1 MAATHV
7 RRVKDPTA
15 VGASFPNCVE
25 GNSSRSPVEHR
36 RGVFHLGPF
45 SPYAGVV
52 RRRIGCSRGVMVSVD
67 RAFFRA
73 VKTCAVAGEGY
84 KVGPLPGRG
93 ASSVSLTS
101 PRQLY
106 QSSTKRVCDINV
118 SERRNCNGETLVRA
132 YTYVGRGRRPSET
145 IIAPGFI
152 PEKMLRPARRP
163 SSDIRVRFRV
173 QARNRTRMGSGSRTG
188 RFDPG
193 MNPGAVQIV
202 RPSAASSHKFVAH
215 PYERGVAS
223 VSKLRTRSE
232 ARDELTMSV
241 AAAGNDAS
249 P

>member
-1 MAATHV
+1 M
-7 RRVKDPTA
+7 
-15 VGASFPNCVE
+15 C
-25 GNSSRSPVEHR
+25 
-36 RGVFHLGPF
+36 
-45 SPYAGVV
+45 
-52 RRRIGCSRGVMVSVD
+52 RRRRLQSRPAAGTRGLVGVTHKSTATVRHRGVMVSVD

-152 PEKMLRPARRP
+152 PGKHDPLGALLPTFGCDSASRRGIAPEWDLGRAPA
-163 SSDIRVRFRV
+163 
-173 QARNRTRMGSGSRTG
+173 A
-188 RFDPG
+188 FDPG
-193 MNPGAVQIV
+193 MNPGADCSAKRRQQSQICRAPV
-202 RPSAASSHKFVAH
+202 RKR
-215 PYERGVAS
+215 RGLCV
-223 VSKLRTRSE
+223 E
-232 ARDELTMSV
+232 AQNTIGGKRRVDDV
-241 AAAGNDAS
+241 GRRCW
-249 P
+249 

>member
-73 VKTCAVAGEGY
+73 VGGIEKRRGDRKPRTSRRRTKTCAVAGEGY

-152 PEKMLRPARRP
+152 PGKPP
-163 SSDIRVRFRV
+163 
-173 QARNRTRMGSGSRTG
+173 TR
-188 RFDPG
+188 
-193 MNPGAVQIV
+193 
-202 RPSAASSHKFVAH
+202 
-215 PYERGVAS
+215 
-223 VSKLRTRSE
+223 
-232 ARDELTMSV
+232 
-241 AAAGNDAS
+241 
-249 P
+249 